1 MIDPNGYERNC
12 CKDCC
17 AHDGSYYRPQGSSQ
31 ASQASSQCREEGAS
45 SKSSKGFVFFQVE
58 VEISEDSSQ
67 SSQASSQCQEETS
80 KQRRWS
86 EEDDRTRKA
95 LPLMLPPRAQAPATK
110 VATQAAWGIAA
121 GVLANAVPNHFWTR
135 CEDMWIDQN
144 LKYRNHLIEYNV
156 AWGLKK
162 RKSLRKIVSYW
173 GGCEAPRMGNAMV
186 RPELPRVRGLG
197 K

>member
-1 MIDPNGYERNC
+1 
-12 CKDCC
+12 
-17 AHDGSYYRPQGSSQ
+17 
-31 ASQASSQCREEGAS
+31 
-45 SKSSKGFVFFQVE
+45 
-58 VEISEDSSQ
+58 
-67 SSQASSQCQEETS
+67 
-80 KQRRWS
+80 
-86 EEDDRTRKA
+86 
-95 LPLMLPPRAQAPATK
+95 MLPPRAQAPATK

-173 GGCEAPRMGNAMV
+173 GAVKLPEWAMQWSDPNYPGFADLGNDVYADTFKALWPYSHICGYSDDTIGDFIEALLGWYIYWTTEWGAQFEKMV
-186 RPELPRVRGLG
+186 HLVVEHLNMALLSEWTLRSFYRCSAFR
-197 K
+197 